1 MTTGNY
7 IIKTGRTI
15 QEAVQLAIEELNT
28 DLDQVK
34 IDILEEPAKGLLGFI
49 SGKPAKVK
57 VTLKATPADVVREFL
72 QDLIN
77 VMGIEGRVTVRE
89 EQDNLLR
96 AEFKG
101 PNMGV
106 LIGRRGQTLD
116 SIQYIAGLV
125 LNKKYPDRYYRVIV
139 DTEDYRKKR
148 EETLVQLAKNIAYK
162 AVRLGKDIALEPMN
176 PYERRIIHSAL
187 QGDARVTTH
196 SEGEEPYRKVIISVK

>member
-1 MTTGNY
+1 MTGNY
-7 IIKTGRTI
+7 VIKTGRTI

-34 IDILEEPAKGLLGFI
+34 IDILEEPAKGILGFI
-49 SGKPAKVK
+49 SSKPAKVK
-57 VTLKATPADVVREFL
+57 VTLKATPSDMVREFL

-77 VMGIEGRVTVRE
+77 VMGVEGRVTVKE
-89 EQDNLLR
+89 EEANLLR

-125 LNKKYPDRYYRVIV
+125 LNKKFPDRYYRVIV

-162 AVRLGKDIALEPMN
+162 AIRLGKDVALEPMN

>member
-1 MTTGNY
+1 LTTGNY

>member
-1 MTTGNY
+1 MITGNY
-7 IIKTGRTI
+7 VIKTGRTI

-57 VTLKATPADVVREFL
+57 VTLKATPSDVVREFL

-77 VMGIEGRVTVRE
+77 VMGVEGRVTVKE
-89 EQDNLLR
+89 EEANLLR

-125 LNKKYPDRYYRVIV
+125 LNKKFPDRYYRVIV

-162 AVRLGKDIALEPMN
+162 AIRLGKDVALEPMN

>member
-1 MTTGNY
+1 MITGNY
-7 IIKTGRTI
+7 VIKTGRTI

-34 IDILEEPAKGLLGFI
+34 IDILEEPAKGLLGII

-77 VMGIEGRVTVRE
+77 VMGVEGRVTVKE
-89 EQDNLLR
+89 EEGSLLR

-125 LNKKYPDRYYRVIV
+125 LNKKFPDKYYRVIV

-162 AVRLGKDIALEPMN
+162 AVKLGKDIALEPMN

>member
-1 MTTGNY
+1 MITGNY
-7 IIKTGRTI
+7 VIKTGRTI

-57 VTLKATPADVVREFL
+57 VTLKATPSDVVREFL

-77 VMGIEGRVTVRE
+77 VMGVEGRVTVKE
-89 EQDNLLR
+89 EEANLLR

-125 LNKKYPDRYYRVIV
+125 LNKKYPDKYYRVIV

>member
-1 MTTGNY
+1 MTRGNY
-7 IIKTGRTI
+7 VIKTGRTI

-49 SGKPAKVK
+49 IGKPAKVK

-72 QDLIN
+72 QDLIDI
-77 VMGIEGRVTVRE
+77 MGIESRVTVRE

-125 LNKKYPDRYYRVIV
+125 LNKKYPNRYYRVIV

>member
-1 MTTGNY
+1 MITGNY
-7 IIKTGRTI
+7 VIKTGRTI

-34 IDILEEPAKGLLGFI
+34 IDILEEPAKGILGFI
-49 SGKPAKVK
+49 SSKPAKVK
-57 VTLKATPADVVREFL
+57 VTLKATPSDMVREFL

-77 VMGIEGRVTVRE
+77 VMGVEGRVTVKE
-89 EQDNLLR
+89 EEANLLR

-125 LNKKYPDRYYRVIV
+125 LNKKFPDRYYRVIV

>member
-1 MTTGNY
+1 M
-7 IIKTGRTI
+7 GRTI

>member
-1 MTTGNY
+1 MITGNY
-7 IIKTGRTI
+7 VIKTGRTI

-28 DLDQVK
+28 DLNEVK

-57 VTLKATPADVVREFL
+57 VTLKATPSDVVREFL

-77 VMGIEGRVTVRE
+77 VMGVEGRVTVKE
-89 EQDNLLR
+89 EEANLLR

-125 LNKKYPDRYYRVIV
+125 LNKKYPDKYYRVIV

>member
-1 MTTGNY
+1 LTRGNY
-7 IIKTGRTI
+7 VIKTGRTI

-49 SGKPAKVK
+49 IGKPAKVK

-72 QDLIN
+72 QDLIDI
-77 VMGIEGRVTVRE
+77 MGIESRVTVRE

-125 LNKKYPDRYYRVIV
+125 LNKKYPNRYYRVIV

>member
-1 MTTGNY
+1 M
-7 IIKTGRTI
+7 KTGRTI

-57 VTLKATPADVVREFL
+57 VTLKATPSDVVREFL

-77 VMGIEGRVTVRE
+77 VMGVEGRVTVKE
-89 EQDNLLR
+89 EEANLLR

-125 LNKKYPDRYYRVIV
+125 LNKKYPDKYYRVIV

>member
-1 MTTGNY
+1 MTTGKFVV
-7 IIKTGRTI
+7 KTGRTI
-15 QEAVQLAIEELNT
+15 QEAVQFAIEELNT
-28 DLDQVK
+28 DLSQVK
-34 IDILEEPAKGLLGFI
+34 IDILEEPGKGLLGLI
-49 SGKPAKVK
+49 NNKPAKVK
-57 VTLKATPADVVREFL
+57 VTLKSTPADVVKEFL
-72 QDLIN
+72 QDLLN
-77 VMGIEGRVTVRE
+77 VMGVEGRVTVIE
-89 EQDNLLR
+89 EENVLR

-125 LNKKYPDRYYRVIV
+125 VNRKYPDKYYRVIV

-162 AVRLGKDIALEPMN
+162 AVRIGKDIALEPMN

-187 QGDARVTTH
+187 QEDSRVTTH

>member
-1 MTTGNY
+1 MITGNY
-7 IIKTGRTI
+7 VIKTGRTI

-34 IDILEEPAKGLLGFI
+34 IDILEEPAKGILGFI
-49 SGKPAKVK
+49 SSKPAKVK
-57 VTLKATPADVVREFL
+57 VTLKATPSDMVREFL

-77 VMGIEGRVTVRE
+77 VMGVEGRVTVKE
-89 EQDNLLR
+89 EEANLLR

-125 LNKKYPDRYYRVIV
+125 LNKKFPDRYYRVIV

-162 AVRLGKDIALEPMN
+162 AIRLGKDVALEPMN